1 MFPRKTEH
9 PSDVRVAILAKAPV
23 AGLAKTRLIPHL
35 GADGAAALQRWLLQ
49 RTVATAVGA
58 GLGPVTLW
66 CTPDV
71 HHPEFAACKAFGAIE
86 LRCQPEGDLGE
97 RMHVAIAESPS
108 CNGTLVIGTDCPA
121 LTSNL
126 LRQAA
131 ETLQYH
137 DAVVIPAEDGGYV
150 LIGTRQAEGQLFQA
164 VNWSTDQVIVQTR
177 ARLIAMNWR
186 WREFPPLWDI
196 DRQED
201 FERLTEIFPDAL
213 ILAPQKVAGA

>member
-1 MFPRKTEH
+1 
-9 PSDVRVAILAKAPV
+9 
-23 AGLAKTRLIPHL
+23 
-35 GADGAAALQRWLLQ
+35 
-49 RTVATAVGA
+49 
-58 GLGPVTLW
+58 
-66 CTPDV
+66 
-71 HHPEFAACKAFGAIE
+71 
-86 LRCQPEGDLGE
+86 
-97 RMHVAIAESPS
+97 MHVAIAESPS
-108 CNGTLVIGTDCPA
+108 CKGTLVIGTDYPA

-186 WREFPPLWDI
+186 WREFPRYGISTARKISSD
-196 DRQED
+196 
-201 FERLTEIFPDAL
+201 
-213 ILAPQKVAGA
+213 